1 MLVVRWHVPVS
12 AVIRVSTGWRLRM
25 MLGSSGWV
33 LPNYVGL
40 HVVLTLDIV
49 IILVIIVVI
58 EIILI
63 ALIII
68 IKVLPSLLP
77 MPAILPGCRRC
88 RWPRMRWWGS
98 CGTPI
103 VTTPVYRPR
112 SWSIIVI
119 GLGTGLAIGWAGPGA
134 LTVWTVN
141 TILRLMKEKSI
152 RFAQIPKNFVFF
164 FDKKKKRFEIFQT
177 ISASKG

>member
-68 IKVLPSLLP
+68 IKLLP
-77 MPAILPGCRRC
+77 MPAILPGCSRC
-88 RWPRMRWWGS
+88 RWRPRMRWWGS

-103 VTTPVYRPR
+103 VTTPIYRPR

-152 RFAQIPKNFVFF
+152 SFAPRFQKILFSFLT
-164 FDKKKKRFEIFQT
+164 KKYKDVLILQLTSFMN
-177 ISASKG
+177 